1 MDTVQNKKN
10 IFEGVSK
17 VAIVILEGESD
28 STLPVIRLCKC
39 DDGEFLHNYFCLEFS
54 YAEIESDPIKD
65 ILNSPD
71 TLIMVD
77 DEAAVRFIKTNFG
90 VEKEIF
96 FLSDFSKSI
105 LEGHVEDKKL
115 LENLYEVASVF
126 CTGEEIDYF
135 YGLSLKSE
143 LFRRVINFLLHF
155 ERLCSRIRFRNEHNQ
170 FTENLIEFRLD
181 KKELELAGCH
191 MFVDDNGKMYFAA
204 IKEKPYE
211 SIYLDTQAEDSYDD
225 LMQFLDSTDILC
237 GYGIS
242 DEISFFVAKTSMDKG
257 IVSQISYVDT
267 KDMMY
272 ELFEISEDMEKE
284 LNYLYLLNRLL
295 IKGSFTYLY
304 EKPGLEMPNMHIIAA
319 RKMAEMYKNSQNS

>member
-1 MDTVQNKKN
+1 MITVQNMKNLLKAAKK
-10 IFEGVSK
+10 I
-17 VAIVILEGESD
+17 AIVMMEGESE
-28 STLPVIRLCKC
+28 SIRPVIRLCKC
-39 DDGEFLHNYFCLEFS
+39 DEGEFLHNYFCLEFS
-54 YAEIESDPIKD
+54 YTEIESDPIKE
-65 ILNSPD
+65 ILNSSD

-77 DEAAVRFIKTNFG
+77 DESAVRFIKTNFG

-126 CTGEEIDYF
+126 CTDEEIDYF
-135 YGLSLKSE
+135 YGLSLRSE

-155 ERLCSRIRFRNEHNQ
+155 KRLCSGIRFRNEHNQ

-211 SIYLDTQAEDSYDD
+211 SIYMDTQAEDSYDD
-225 LMQFLDSTDILC
+225 LMQFLDTTDILC

-267 KDMMY
+267 KDMLY
-272 ELFEISEDMEKE
+272 ELFDISEDMEKE

-319 RKMAEMYKNSQNS
+319 RKMAEMYKKSQNS